1 MHPLTVML
9 LEQILIIFLAALS
22 QSDIANLGDSNGIIP
37 TFLCTL
43 LCTTP
48 FCKLETM
55 NRWKS
60 VTSKVSK
67 TAHNCVNCLGQV

>member
-37 TFLCTL
+37 TFFMYTALYNSFL
-43 LCTTP
+43 QVRDNES
-48 FCKLETM
+48 LEICDFQSFQ
-55 NRWKS
+55 N
-60 VTSKVSK
+60 
-67 TAHNCVNCLGQV
+67 GP